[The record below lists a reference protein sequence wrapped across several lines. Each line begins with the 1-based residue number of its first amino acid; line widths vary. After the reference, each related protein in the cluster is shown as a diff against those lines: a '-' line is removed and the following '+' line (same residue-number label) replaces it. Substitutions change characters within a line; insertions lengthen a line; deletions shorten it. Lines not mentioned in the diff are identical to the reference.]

1 MDIKLNKGKLSKMIQ
16 SRVVLCNTQGKL
28 GKKVIADLA
37 ILPGLV
43 NILSS
48 NVVNKC
54 ERKNHWKRSCQS
66 RKKVY
71 FVCLKWRYE
80 SYF

>member
-1 MDIKLNKGKLSKMIQ
+1 MDIKLNKRKLSKMIQ
-16 SRVVLCNTQGKL
+16 SRVILCNTQGKL

-71 FVCLKWRYE
+71 FVCLK
-80 SYF
+80 

>member
-16 SRVVLCNTQGKL
+16 SRVILCNTQGKL

-71 FVCLKWRYE
+71 FVCLK
-80 SYF
+80 

>member
-1 MDIKLNKGKLSKMIQ
+1 MDIKLNKGKLSIMIQ

-43 NILSS
+43 NILAS
-48 NVVNKC
+48 NVVNKF
-54 ERKNHWKRSCQS
+54 ERKIHWKRGFQS
-66 RKKVY
+66 RKRVY
-71 FVCLKWRYE
+71 FVCLK
-80 SYF
+80 

>member
-1 MDIKLNKGKLSKMIQ
+1 MDIKLNKGKLSIMIQ

-54 ERKNHWKRSCQS
+54 ERKNQWKRSCQS

-71 FVCLKWRYE
+71 FVCLK
-80 SYF
+80 

>member
-16 SRVVLCNTQGKL
+16 SRVILCNTQGKL

-43 NILSS
+43 NILAS

-71 FVCLKWRYE
+71 FVCLK
-80 SYF
+80 